1 MKFQIRNILRL
12 EKDVAV
18 PTLENLPL
26 EIERPIFVNEKL
38 YAMALLTPSQ
48 EKEFTAGHL
57 YSEGIIETV
66 DQIVKL
72 EINDLIRVSVTPL
85 DVKNA
90 VTTPDPAQTPKVS
103 GRSILACLESILDS
117 ELHNKTGGTHASAL
131 CRDDR
136 ILITAEDVSR
146 LNTLDKILG
155 WALLEGVDFR
165 DCYVATSGR
174 ITGRTVKKAA
184 RFGIPLVAS
193 KGAVSTLAADLAGE
207 IGLTLVGFARKERMN
222 IYTGSSRIV
231 R

>member
-1 MKFQIRNILRL
+1 VKFQIRNILRL
-12 EKDVAV
+12 EKDVAR
-18 PTLENLPL
+18 PNPENLPL

-38 YAMALLTPSQ
+38 YANALLTPSQ
-48 EKEFTAGHL
+48 EREFAAGHL

-66 DQIVKL
+66 DQIAKL
-72 EINDLIRVSVTPL
+72 EINDQIRVKVTPL
-85 DVKNA
+85 DGKN
-90 VTTPDPAQTPKVS
+90 VVDTPEPAQTPRVS
-103 GRSILACLESILDS
+103 GRSILVCLESILNS
-117 ELHNKTGGTHASAL
+117 ELHNKTDGTHASAL

-136 ILITAEDVSR
+136 VLVTAEDVSR
-146 LNTLDKILG
+146 LNTLDKIFG
-155 WALLEGVDFR
+155 WALLEGVNFK

-193 KGAVSTLAADLAGE
+193 KGAVSTFAADLAGE
-207 IGLTLVGFARKERMN
+207 IGLTLVGFAREERMN